1 MTRPKFNRILLK
13 LSGEALMGDQSFGIS
28 PEMIKYVAEEAR
40 SVFDLGVQLAIVVGG
55 GNIFRGVSA
64 ASYGMDRVS
73 ADRMGMLA
81 TVINSLALQDA
92 LEGRGIQTRV
102 QTAISMHEV
111 AEPFI
116 SRRAIRHLE
125 KGRVVI
131 FAAGTGNPYFTTD
144 TAAVLRAQEIQ
155 AEILLKATKVDG
167 LYDSDPAINKN
178 AKFIEKIRYM
188 EVLEKQ
194 LHVMDMTAISL
205 AMDND
210 LPLVVFNLMS
220 KGNIRKVV
228 CGDVV
233 GTQDTRESMEKSIVA
248 LKNELNRVRTG
259 RASLSIFDDI
269 RVDYYGTLT
278 PLNQMA
284 SLSVPE
290 SRLITIQPWDVSII
304 KEIEKAILKSD
315 LGLTPS
321 NDGKLMR
328 ISIPALTEDRRKQLV
343 KVVQKKGEE
352 HKIAVRNIRRDSND
366 LLKGLKKD
374 GDISEDDAFRAQDQV
389 QKITDEHTKRMDEI
403 CKEKE
408 QEILEF

>member
-1 MTRPKFNRILLK
+1 MTRPKFNRIMLK
-13 LSGEALMGDQSFGIS
+13 LSGEALMGYQSFGIS
-28 PEMIKYVAEEAR
+28 PDMIKYVAEEAR

-116 SRRAIRHLE
+116 SRKAIRHLE

-167 LYDSDPAINKN
+167 LYDSDPAIRKN

-188 EVLEKQ
+188 EVLERQ
-194 LHVMDMTAISL
+194 LHFMDMTAISL

-210 LPLVVFNLMS
+210 LPLVVFDLTS

-228 CGDVV
+228 CGEAV
-233 GTQDTRESMEKSIVA
+233 GTQI
-248 LKNELNRVRTG
+248 KN
-259 RASLSIFDDI
+259 
-269 RVDYYGTLT
+269 
-278 PLNQMA
+278 
-284 SLSVPE
+284 
-290 SRLITIQPWDVSII
+290 
-304 KEIEKAILKSD
+304 
-315 LGLTPS
+315 
-321 NDGKLMR
+321 
-328 ISIPALTEDRRKQLV
+328 
-343 KVVQKKGEE
+343 
-352 HKIAVRNIRRDSND
+352 
-366 LLKGLKKD
+366 
-374 GDISEDDAFRAQDQV
+374 
-389 QKITDEHTKRMDEI
+389 
-403 CKEKE
+403 
-408 QEILEF
+408 